1 MKYPKKLFL
10 LAVASLLTNTML
22 FASNEPTSLKI
33 HYKDAR
39 QAAVSIPLSG
49 LPAITFG
56 SGVIYVQP
64 SKGSSVSTYLCDDIE
79 WLEAAQGDVKE
90 YIPASESTGGRQ
102 SVNVSPDP
110 KPERP
115 VPEVPLITDLTMAK
129 ITLKDAEYFYTGK
142 AIEAVITS
150 VVCDGVTL
158 QQGTHYSVSYSN
170 NINAGQA
177 SLTITGIDDYSG
189 SKTVQY
195 TIMPE
200 TMTAAVITLDKDSYD
215 FTGKAIEPT
224 FSVKHGSTVL
234 SPGTDYNAEITDN
247 IQPGTATITVTGNGN
262 YRGTVTKQFEI
273 VQVKNVD
280 FTVVIDN
287 VKIADPTET
296 DDILAYN
303 ADRGTVYLA
312 GTKGDVGDTVT
323 IIARPNTGYEMFV
336 KNFLCILTDGK
347 INHDIDTM
355 KTTIIDDVFTTK
367 FLMPTTGT
375 VFMMFE
381 FKEKLVS
388 TIDGIETCDDA
399 IYQVFD
405 ARGMLVATGRKQ
417 EGEEIEE
424 LLATLADGLYIIKVN
439 NKTYKIYKR

>member
-1 MKYPKKLFL
+1 M
-10 LAVASLLTNTML
+10 LTNTML

-177 SLTITGIDDYSG
+177 SLTITGIGDYSG

-215 FTGKAIEPT
+215 FTGEAIEPT

-262 YRGTVTKQFEI
+262 YRGTVTKQFDI
-273 VQVKNVD
+273 VQVKKVD
-280 FTVVIDN
+280 FAVVIDN
-287 VKIADPTET
+287 AEVTNPTEVDNT
-296 DDILAYN
+296 LVYTAEK
-303 ADRGTVYLA
+303 GTVYLA
-312 GTKGDVGDTVT
+312 GTKGDIGDTVT
-323 IIARPNTGYEMFV
+323 IVARPNTGYEMIE
-336 KNFLCILTDGK
+336 KTFLCKLIEEG
-347 INHDIDTM
+347 NQYRDIDTM
-355 KTTIIDDVFTTK
+355 KTTIIDDVFTTR
-367 FLMPTTGT
+367 FLMPKTGS
-375 VFMMFE
+375 VI
-381 FKEKLVS
+381 VS
-388 TIDGIETCDDA
+388 FDFLKKIVSAIDDIEIDGDTIF
-399 IYQVFD
+399 QVFD